1 MAVENTWKTITPK
14 RNLLDFNIKELWDY
28 RDLIFLFVKR
38 TFVSRYKQ
46 TILGP
51 LWAIIQPL
59 MTTIVFTVIFGGLAG
74 LTISDSYEMAS
85 VNLPGFAFYLA
96 GTVCWSYF
104 SGCLTESS
112 NTFISNAAIMGKVYF
127 PRLVMPISTIF
138 SQLISFVIQF
148 AMFFVVWFF
157 YVVKGGTD
165 IRITPAIILV
175 PLLVLQIGILG
186 MGFGT
191 IISSLT
197 TKYRDLAMLVTFGV
211 QLWQY
216 ATPVA
221 YGISLIPEKYI
232 GLYMLNPMTSVIV
245 TFRYAF
251 FGIGYFNIPYYLM
264 SWCLTVAVLFISIL
278 LFNRVERTFMD
289 TI

>member
-1 MAVENTWKTITPK
+1 MNDTWKIVTSK
-14 RNLLDFNIKELWDY
+14 RNLFDFKLKELYDY

-51 LWAIIQPL
+51 LWAIVQPL
-59 MTTIVFTVIFGGLAG
+59 LTTVVFTVVFGSLAG
-74 LTISDSYEMAS
+74 LTISDSYTVA
-85 VNLPGFAFYLA
+85 NIQIPGFVFYLS
-96 GTVCWSYF
+96 GTVCWTFF
-104 SGCLTESS
+104 SGCLTETS
-112 NTFISNAAIMGKVYF
+112 NTFITNSAIMGKVYF
-127 PRLVMPISTIF
+127 PRLVMPVSTIF

-148 AMFFVVWFF
+148 VMFFVVWLF
-157 YVVKGGTD
+157 YVIKGGTD
-165 IRITPAIILV
+165 IQLSPYILLF
-175 PLLVLQIGILG
+175 PFLILQIGILG

-221 YGISLIPEKYI
+221 YGISLIPEQYI
-232 GLYMLNPMTSVIV
+232 GVYMLNPMTTVIV

-251 FGIGYFNIPYYLM
+251 FGIGYFNLFYYLL
-264 SWCLTVAVLFISIL
+264 SWGMTIVVLLISIV

>member
-1 MAVENTWKTITPK
+1 MNDTWKMVTSK
-14 RNLLDFNIKELWDY
+14 RNLFDFKLKELYDY

-51 LWAIIQPL
+51 LWAIVQPL
-59 MTTIVFTVIFGGLAG
+59 LTTVVFTVVFGSLAG
-74 LTISDSYEMAS
+74 LTISDSYTVA
-85 VNLPGFAFYLA
+85 NIQIPGFVFYLS
-96 GTVCWSYF
+96 GTVCWTFF
-104 SGCLTESS
+104 SGCLTETS
-112 NTFISNAAIMGKVYF
+112 NTFITNSAIMGKVYF
-127 PRLVMPISTIF
+127 PRLVMPVSTIF

-148 AMFFVVWFF
+148 VMFFVVWLF
-157 YVVKGGTD
+157 YVIKGGTD
-165 IRITPAIILV
+165 IQLSPYIFLFPFLI
-175 PLLVLQIGILG
+175 LQIGILG

-221 YGISLIPEKYI
+221 YGISLIPEQYI
-232 GLYMLNPMTSVIV
+232 GAYMLNPMTTVIV

-251 FGIGYFNIPYYLM
+251 FGIGYFNLFYYLL
-264 SWCLTVAVLFISIL
+264 SWGMTIVVLLISIV

>member
-1 MAVENTWKTITPK
+1 MNDTWKIVTSK
-14 RNLLDFNIKELWDY
+14 RNLFDFKLKELYDY

-51 LWAIIQPL
+51 LWAIVQPL
-59 MTTIVFTVIFGGLAG
+59 LTTVVFTVVFGSLAG
-74 LTISDSYEMAS
+74 LTISDSYTVA
-85 VNLPGFAFYLA
+85 NIQIPGFVFYLS
-96 GTVCWSYF
+96 GTVCWTFF
-104 SGCLTESS
+104 SGCLTETS
-112 NTFISNAAIMGKVYF
+112 NTFITNSAIMGKVYF
-127 PRLVMPISTIF
+127 PRLVMPVSTIF

-148 AMFFVVWFF
+148 VMFFVVWLF
-157 YVVKGGTD
+157 YVIKGGTD
-165 IRITPAIILV
+165 IQLSPYILLF
-175 PLLVLQIGILG
+175 PFLILQIGILG

-221 YGISLIPEKYI
+221 YGISLIPEQYI
-232 GLYMLNPMTSVIV
+232 GVYMLNPMTTVIV

-251 FGIGYFNIPYYLM
+251 FGIGYFNLFYYLL
-264 SWCLTVAVLFISIL
+264 SWGVTIVVLLISIV

>member
-1 MAVENTWKTITPK
+1 MKEEQTWNTITPK
-14 RNLLDFNIKELWDY
+14 RRLLDFNLKELIEY
-28 RDLIFLFVKR
+28 KDLIFLFVKR
-38 TFVSRYKQ
+38 TFISRYKQ

-59 MTTIVFTVIFGGLAG
+59 LTTVVFTVVFGSLAG
-74 LTISDSYEMAS
+74 LTISDSYTSMNMNIPS
-85 VNLPGFAFYLA
+85 FVFYLS
-96 GTVCWSYF
+96 GTICWAFF
-104 SGCLTESS
+104 SGCLIESS

-138 SQLISFVIQF
+138 SQLISFIIQF
-148 AMFFVVWFF
+148 AMFFVVWI
-157 YVVKGGTD
+157 VCILGGNTD
-165 IRITPAIILV
+165 IQLTPAI
-175 PLLVLQIGILG
+175 LLAPITVIQIGLLG

-221 YGISLIPEKYI
+221 YGIALIPEKYI
-232 GLYMLNPMTSVIV
+232 EWYMLNPMTSVIV

-251 FGIGYFNIPYYLM
+251 FGNGYLNIPMYLI
-264 SWCLTVAVLFISIL
+264 SWVTTIVVLLISIL

>member
-1 MAVENTWKTITPK
+1 MNDTWKIVTSK
-14 RNLLDFNIKELWDY
+14 RNLFDFKLKELYDY

-51 LWAIIQPL
+51 LWAIVQPL
-59 MTTIVFTVIFGGLAG
+59 LTTVVFTVVFGSLAG
-74 LTISDSYEMAS
+74 LTISDSYTVA
-85 VNLPGFAFYLA
+85 NIQIPGFVFYLS
-96 GTVCWSYF
+96 GTVCWTFF
-104 SGCLTESS
+104 SGCLTETS
-112 NTFISNAAIMGKVYF
+112 NTFITNSAIMGKVYF
-127 PRLVMPISTIF
+127 PRLVMPVSTIF

-148 AMFFVVWFF
+148 VMFFVVWLF
-157 YVVKGGTD
+157 YVIKGGTD
-165 IRITPAIILV
+165 IQLSPYIFLFPFLI
-175 PLLVLQIGILG
+175 LQIGILG

-221 YGISLIPEKYI
+221 YGISLIPEQYI
-232 GLYMLNPMTSVIV
+232 GAYMLNPMTTVIV

-251 FGIGYFNIPYYLM
+251 FGIGYFNLFYYLL
-264 SWCLTVAVLFISIL
+264 SWGMTIVVLLISIV

>member
-1 MAVENTWKTITPK
+1 MNDTWKMVTSK
-14 RNLLDFNIKELWDY
+14 RNLFDFKLKELYDY

-51 LWAIIQPL
+51 LWAIVQPL
-59 MTTIVFTVIFGGLAG
+59 LTTVVFTVVFGSLAG
-74 LTISDSYEMAS
+74 LTISDSYTVA
-85 VNLPGFAFYLA
+85 NIQIPGFVFYLS
-96 GTVCWSYF
+96 GTVCWTFF
-104 SGCLTESS
+104 SGCLTETS
-112 NTFISNAAIMGKVYF
+112 NTFITNSAIMGKVYF
-127 PRLVMPISTIF
+127 PRLVMPVSTIF

-148 AMFFVVWFF
+148 VMFFVVWLF
-157 YVVKGGTD
+157 YVIKGGTD
-165 IRITPAIILV
+165 IQLSPYILLF
-175 PLLVLQIGILG
+175 PFLILQIGILG

-221 YGISLIPEKYI
+221 YGISLIPEQYI
-232 GLYMLNPMTSVIV
+232 GVYMLNPMTTVIV

-251 FGIGYFNIPYYLM
+251 FGIGYFNLFYYLL
-264 SWCLTVAVLFISIL
+264 SWGMTIVVLLISIV

>member
-1 MAVENTWKTITPK
+1 MKEEQTWNTITPK
-14 RNLLDFNIKELWDY
+14 RRLLDFNLKELMEY
-28 RDLIFLFVKR
+28 KDLIFLFVKR
-38 TFVSRYKQ
+38 TFISRYKQ

-59 MTTIVFTVIFGGLAG
+59 LTTVVFTVVFGSLAG
-74 LTISDSYEMAS
+74 LTISDSYTNMNMNIPS
-85 VNLPGFAFYLA
+85 FVFYLS
-96 GTVCWSYF
+96 GTICWAFF
-104 SGCLTESS
+104 SGCLVESS

-138 SQLISFVIQF
+138 SQLISFAIQF
-148 AMFFVVWFF
+148 AMFFVIWIICIL
-157 YVVKGGTD
+157 GGNTD
-165 IRITPAIILV
+165 IQLTPAI
-175 PLLVLQIGILG
+175 LLAPITVIQIGLLG

-221 YGISLIPEKYI
+221 YGIALIPEKYI
-232 GLYMLNPMTSVIV
+232 EWYMLNPMTSVIV

-251 FGIGYFNIPYYLM
+251 FGSGYLNIPLYLI
-264 SWCLTVAVLFISIL
+264 SWVTTIVVLLISIL

>member
-1 MAVENTWKTITPK
+1 MNDTWKMVTSK
-14 RNLLDFNIKELWDY
+14 RNLFDFKLKELYDY

-51 LWAIIQPL
+51 LWAIVQPL
-59 MTTIVFTVIFGGLAG
+59 LTTVVFTVVFGSLAG
-74 LTISDSYEMAS
+74 LTISDSYTVA
-85 VNLPGFAFYLA
+85 NIQIPGFVFYLS
-96 GTVCWSYF
+96 GTVCWTFF
-104 SGCLTESS
+104 SGCLTETS
-112 NTFISNAAIMGKVYF
+112 NTFITNSAIMGKVYF
-127 PRLVMPISTIF
+127 PRLVMPVSTIF

-148 AMFFVVWFF
+148 VMFFVVWLF
-157 YVVKGGTD
+157 YVIKGGTD
-165 IRITPAIILV
+165 IQLSPYIFLFPFLI
-175 PLLVLQIGILG
+175 LQIGILG

-197 TKYRDLAMLVTFGV
+197 TKYRDLVMLVTFGV

-221 YGISLIPEKYI
+221 YGISLIPEQYI
-232 GLYMLNPMTSVIV
+232 GAYMLNPMTTVIV

-251 FGIGYFNIPYYLM
+251 FGIGYFNLFYYLL
-264 SWCLTVAVLFISIL
+264 SWGMTIVVLLISIV

>member
-1 MAVENTWKTITPK
+1 MNDTWKMVTSK
-14 RNLLDFNIKELWDY
+14 RNLFDFKLKELYDY

-51 LWAIIQPL
+51 LWAIVQPL
-59 MTTIVFTVIFGGLAG
+59 LTTVVFTVVFGSLAG
-74 LTISDSYEMAS
+74 LTISDSYTVA
-85 VNLPGFAFYLA
+85 NIQIPGFVFYLS
-96 GTVCWSYF
+96 GTVCWTFF
-104 SGCLTESS
+104 SGCLTETS
-112 NTFISNAAIMGKVYF
+112 NTFITNSAIMGKVYF
-127 PRLVMPISTIF
+127 PRLVMPVSTIF

-148 AMFFVVWFF
+148 VMFFAVWLF
-157 YVVKGGTD
+157 YVIKGGTD
-165 IRITPAIILV
+165 IQLSPYIFLFPFLI
-175 PLLVLQIGILG
+175 LQIGILG

-221 YGISLIPEKYI
+221 YGISLIPEQYI
-232 GLYMLNPMTSVIV
+232 GAYMLNPMTTVIV

-251 FGIGYFNIPYYLM
+251 FGIGYFNLFYYLL
-264 SWCLTVAVLFISIL
+264 SWGMTIVVLLISIV

>member
-1 MAVENTWKTITPK
+1 MNDTWKMVTSK
-14 RNLLDFNIKELWDY
+14 RNLFDFKLKELYDY

-51 LWAIIQPL
+51 LWAIVQPL
-59 MTTIVFTVIFGGLAG
+59 LTTVVFTVVFGSLAG
-74 LTISDSYEMAS
+74 LTISDSYTVA
-85 VNLPGFAFYLA
+85 NIQIPGFVFYLS
-96 GTVCWSYF
+96 GTVCWTFF
-104 SGCLTESS
+104 SGCLTETS
-112 NTFISNAAIMGKVYF
+112 NTFITNSAIMGKVYF
-127 PRLVMPISTIF
+127 PRLVMPVSTIF

-148 AMFFVVWFF
+148 VMFFVVWLF
-157 YVVKGGTD
+157 YVIKGGTD
-165 IRITPAIILV
+165 IQLSPYILLF
-175 PLLVLQIGILG
+175 PFLILQIGILG

-221 YGISLIPEKYI
+221 YGISLIPEQYI
-232 GLYMLNPMTSVIV
+232 GAYMLNPMTTVIV

-251 FGIGYFNIPYYLM
+251 FGIGYFNLFYYLL
-264 SWCLTVAVLFISIL
+264 SWSMTIVVLLISIV

>member
-1 MAVENTWKTITPK
+1 MDKTWKTVTAK
-14 RNLLDFNIKELWDY
+14 RHLFDFKVKELYDY

-59 MTTIVFTVIFGGLAG
+59 LTTVIFTVVFGSLAG
-74 LTISDSYEMAS
+74 LTISDSYSNMDIFIPEF
-85 VNLPGFAFYLA
+85 VFYLS
-96 GTVCWSYF
+96 GTICWAYF
-104 SGCLTESS
+104 SGCLTETS
-112 NTFISNAAIMGKVYF
+112 NTFITNSAIMGKVYF

-138 SQLISFVIQF
+138 SQLISFIIQF
-148 AMFFVVWFF
+148 VMFFVIWGY
-157 YVVKGGTD
+157 YVLRGTTD
-165 IRITPAIILV
+165 IQIKTTILLA

-221 YGISLIPEKYI
+221 YGIGLIPEKYAFWY
-232 GLYMLNPMTSVIV
+232 LLNPMSSIIV

-251 FGIGYFNIPYYLM
+251 FGTGYFDLVTYGI
-264 SWCLTVAVLFISIL
+264 SWITTIVVLIISVL

>member
-1 MAVENTWKTITPK
+1 MNDTWKMVTSK
-14 RNLLDFNIKELWDY
+14 RNLFDFKLKELYDY

-51 LWAIIQPL
+51 LWAIVQPL
-59 MTTIVFTVIFGGLAG
+59 LTTVVFTVVFGSLAG
-74 LTISDSYEMAS
+74 LTISDSYTVA
-85 VNLPGFAFYLA
+85 NIQIPGFVFYLS
-96 GTVCWSYF
+96 GTVCWTFF
-104 SGCLTESS
+104 SGCLTETS
-112 NTFISNAAIMGKVYF
+112 NTFITNSAIMGKVYF
-127 PRLVMPISTIF
+127 PRLVMPVSTIF

-148 AMFFVVWFF
+148 VMFFVVWLF
-157 YVVKGGTD
+157 YVIKGGTD
-165 IRITPAIILV
+165 IQLSPYIFLFPFLT
-175 PLLVLQIGILG
+175 LQIGILG

-221 YGISLIPEKYI
+221 YGISLIPEQYI
-232 GLYMLNPMTSVIV
+232 GVYMLNPMTTVIV

-251 FGIGYFNIPYYLM
+251 FGIGYFNLFYYLL
-264 SWCLTVAVLFISIL
+264 SWGMTIVVLLISIV

>member
-1 MAVENTWKTITPK
+1 MNDTWKMVTSK
-14 RNLLDFNIKELWDY
+14 RNLFDFKLKELYEY

-51 LWAIIQPL
+51 LWAIVQPL
-59 MTTIVFTVIFGGLAG
+59 LTTVVFTVVFGSLAG
-74 LTISDSYEMAS
+74 LTISDSYTVA
-85 VNLPGFAFYLA
+85 NIQIPGFVFYLP
-96 GTVCWSYF
+96 GTVCWTFF
-104 SGCLTESS
+104 SGCLTETS
-112 NTFISNAAIMGKVYF
+112 NTFITNSAIMGKVYF
-127 PRLVMPISTIF
+127 PRLVMPVSTIF

-148 AMFFVVWFF
+148 VMFFVVWLF
-157 YVVKGGTD
+157 YVIKGGTD
-165 IRITPAIILV
+165 IQLSPYIFLFPFLI
-175 PLLVLQIGILG
+175 LQIGILG

-221 YGISLIPEKYI
+221 YGISLIPEQYI
-232 GLYMLNPMTSVIV
+232 GAYMLNPMTTVIV

-251 FGIGYFNIPYYLM
+251 FGIGYFNLFYYLL
-264 SWCLTVAVLFISIL
+264 SWGMTIVVLLISIV